1 MMKKFFKR
9 GSAEIVSIVLMVV
22 VLGGVAL
29 AVSASLSNQTT
40 KSAKTGLQAN
50 TTQLE
55 ETYNNIKSQLTD

>member
-1 MMKKFFKR
+1 MKRFFKR
-9 GSAEIVSIVLMVV
+9 GSAEIVSVVLMVV

-40 KSAKTGLQAN
+40 KSAKTGLKAN

-55 ETYNNIKSQLTD
+55 ETYNNIESQLTD